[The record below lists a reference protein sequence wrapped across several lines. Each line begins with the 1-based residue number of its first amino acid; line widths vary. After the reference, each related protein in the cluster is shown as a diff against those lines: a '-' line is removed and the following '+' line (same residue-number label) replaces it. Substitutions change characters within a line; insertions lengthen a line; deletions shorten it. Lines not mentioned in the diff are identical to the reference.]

1 MYLLRHQGV
10 DDLPE
15 LIRQAAGKHENP
27 AAHIALSRISQPFR
41 CHGCGSPNLLLA
53 LNLPAA
59 GEQSVES
66 DALVAVITRD
76 ADRQWLQVPPERRL
90 RGMRRTPLL

>member
-1 MYLLRHQGV
+1 
-10 DDLPE
+10 
-15 LIRQAAGKHENP
+15 
-27 AAHIALSRISQPFR
+27 
-41 CHGCGSPNLLLA
+41 
-53 LNLPAA
+53 LPAA

-90 RGMRRTPLL
+90 RGTRRTPLL